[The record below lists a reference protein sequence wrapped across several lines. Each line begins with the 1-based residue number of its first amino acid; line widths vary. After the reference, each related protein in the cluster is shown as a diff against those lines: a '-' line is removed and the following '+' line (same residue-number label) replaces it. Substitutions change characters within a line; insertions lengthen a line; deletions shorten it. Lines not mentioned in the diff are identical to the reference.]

1 MNKIRLSAALIS
13 AFALILSGCGSRTSS
28 DDRTLAKVSDS
39 VITVKEF
46 SSKIDKLPPYYKKL
60 VEQNRARYLEDMIME
75 KLFYEAAVRKGIDRD
90 KEVQEVVNEAKKK
103 IVIAKLI
110 ESEVEKKV
118 QISEEEMRKY
128 YDEHK
133 AEFKTPELWRA
144 SHILVATDKEAGDIL
159 DALAKGAKFED
170 LAKEK
175 SMDATSSRGGDIG
188 FFRAGQLVP
197 DFEKAALKLNMGQTS
212 DVIHTQFCY
221 HVIKLTDKREPG
233 AEDFEKARGK
243 IESELKKKK
252 RAELFDK
259 LVTDL
264 KNKYGVFI
272 DEEILDSMSRPTDAE
287 KAGRQVTQ

>member
-1 MNKIRLSAALIS
+1 
-13 AFALILSGCGSRTSS
+13 
-28 DDRTLAKVSDS
+28 
-39 VITVKEF
+39 
-46 SSKIDKLPPYYKKL
+46 
-60 VEQNRARYLEDMIME
+60 
-75 KLFYEAAVRKGIDRD
+75 
-90 KEVQEVVNEAKKK
+90 
-103 IVIAKLI
+103 
-110 ESEVEKKV
+110 
-118 QISEEEMRKY
+118 MRKY

-144 SHILVATDKEAGDIL
+144 SHILVATDKEARDIL

-212 DVIHTQFCY
+212 DVIHTQFGY

-272 DEEILDSMSRPTDAE
+272 DEEILDSMSRPPDAE